1 MKERII
7 EVSPFQRDR
16 LVQLEEG
23 LCNIDNVERTM
34 EFSGK
39 DVLFTGSEDGE
50 IQVDREVLTMA
61 KGFLRGVVSELI
73 YEYEPDP
80 VTGRD
85 VRVKNEN
92 MQKVAG
98 EIIEISKIIRNQ

>member
-1 MKERII
+1 MKEKVIQ
-7 EVSPFQRDR
+7 VSPFQRDR

-23 LCNIDNVERTM
+23 LHNIDNAERTM
-34 EFSGK
+34 EFSGQN
-39 DVLFTGSEDGE
+39 VLFAGNEDSE
-50 IQVDREVLTMA
+50 IQIDREILVMA

-80 VTGRD
+80 ITGRD